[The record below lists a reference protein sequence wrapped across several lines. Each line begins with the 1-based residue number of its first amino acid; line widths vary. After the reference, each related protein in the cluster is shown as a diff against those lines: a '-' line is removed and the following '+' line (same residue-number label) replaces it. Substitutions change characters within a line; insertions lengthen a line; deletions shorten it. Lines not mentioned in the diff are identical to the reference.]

1 MIEIENA
8 KYLRVMKMAQIDL
21 QYADDVC
28 SKLSKKTLD
37 RLTKVG
43 FDRRLIAPILNK
55 ASYMKN
61 GINDENVNVI
71 LDDQN
76 AIIAMMRKYC
86 E

>member
-1 MIEIENA
+1 
-8 KYLRVMKMAQIDL
+8 MAGIDL
-21 QYADDVC
+21 NFADEVC
-28 SKLSKKTLD
+28 GSLSEDTLD

-55 ASYMKN
+55 TACMRN